1 MGAKDRWTV
10 DFKCSG
16 CGQGGVIEFS
26 ENDYRY
32 TPPER
37 AADCKQG
44 SFAVRMKDK
53 LDAIAVCM
61 KCRTENTI

>member
-16 CGQGGVIEFS
+16 CGQEGTIEFS

-37 AADCKQG
+37 SAECAGG
-44 SFAVRMKDK
+44 SFSVSMKDK
-53 LDAIAVCM
+53 FDAQAVCQ
-61 KCRTENTI
+61 KCRTVNIV